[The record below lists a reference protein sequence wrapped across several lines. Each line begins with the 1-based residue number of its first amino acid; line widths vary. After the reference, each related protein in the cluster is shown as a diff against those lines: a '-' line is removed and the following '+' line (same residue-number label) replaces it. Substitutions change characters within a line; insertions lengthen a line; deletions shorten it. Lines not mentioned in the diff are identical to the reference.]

1 MLCPNEL
8 PLQNKV
14 ADENAGQI
22 AYWNDEAGARWAA
35 LQERTD
41 AAFAVMTEAALDYAS
56 PQTDEAVLDVG
67 CGCGE
72 TVLELARRVGPNG
85 NVMGVDVSKAMLDLA
100 AERTRRRHLTNVQ
113 LVLADASTH
122 RFSEGAYDLAFSR
135 FGVMFFDNPV
145 KAFANIKRSL
155 RDGGRLTFTCWRDL
169 SQNPWFFVPLA
180 AAKPYLGPQA
190 QPDPESPGPLSFADP
205 NRVRLILQRA
215 GFTTIELIQYDTMMR
230 LSGPNELESAADF
243 ATRLGPVSRALTGA
257 DESLK
262 ATVKAAI
269 LEVLREHEAAE
280 GVFLPASVWIVSG
293 RA

>member
-1 MLCPNEL
+1 MKSMKPRA
-8 PLQNKV
+8 V
-14 ADENAGQI
+14 DVSDENAGQI

-41 AAFAVMTEAALDYAS
+41 AAFAVITETALDYAS
-56 PQTDEAVLDVG
+56 PAADEAVLDVG
-67 CGCGE
+67 CGCGA

-85 NVMGVDVSKAMLDLA
+85 NVLGIDVSEAMLNLA
-100 AERTRRRHLTNVQ
+100 AERARRRHLMNVN

-122 RFSEGAYDLAFSR
+122 RFSEGAFDLAFSR

-155 RDGGRLTFTCWRDL
+155 RDSGWLTFICWRDL
-169 SQNPWFFVPLA
+169 SENPWFFVPLA
-180 AAKPYLGPQA
+180 AAKPYLAPQA
-190 QPDPESPGPLSFADP
+190 QADPESPGPLSFADP
-205 NRVRLILQRA
+205 DRVWRILQQA
-215 GFTTIELIQYDTMMR
+215 GFTTIELNRHDTMMR

-243 ATRLGPVSRALTGA
+243 ATQIGPVSRALAGV
-257 DESLK
+257 DESLRT
-262 ATVKAAI
+262 TVKAAI
-269 LEVLREHEAAE
+269 LEVLREYEDAE